1 MKINGEVDMESTLY
15 KGKPVADSLKEDLK
29 NRIARLKEEN
39 LQAKLTIIRVGNN
52 EDDLSYERGIRKN
65 CQNLEIEVETLEL
78 PVDVS
83 QADLEKTLTQANED
97 EKTHGIMI
105 FRPLPRHLDEERIA
119 SLINPEKDV
128 DSMNPENLSNL
139 FLGKDK
145 GFVPCTPQAVID
157 LLDFYNFDF
166 QGANVVILGRSLVV
180 GKPLAMLFLE
190 KNSTVTICHSRTKN
204 TKEITKNADLVV
216 AALGRAKMID
226 DSYFSKDTIVVDVG
240 INVDEEGKLCGDVDR
255 EKVEGKVKAL
265 TPVPG
270 GIGSV
275 TSTVLMDHI
284 VRACENAKK

>member
-1 MKINGEVDMESTLY
+1 
-15 KGKPVADSLKEDLK
+15 
-29 NRIARLKEEN
+29 
-39 LQAKLTIIRVGNN
+39 
-52 EDDLSYERGIRKN
+52 
-65 CQNLEIEVETLEL
+65 
-78 PVDVS
+78 
-83 QADLEKTLTQANED
+83 
-97 EKTHGIMI
+97 MI

-166 QGANVVILGRSLVV
+166 EGANVVILGRSLVV

-284 VRACENAKK
+284 VRACENSRK

>member
-1 MKINGEVDMESTLY
+1 MESTLY

-29 NRIARLKEEN
+29 KRISRLKEEN
-39 LQAKLTIIRVGNN
+39 YRPKLTIIRVGNN

-83 QADLEKTLTQANED
+83 QADLEKTLTETNED

-105 FRPLPRHLDEERIA
+105 FRPLPSHLDEGRI
-119 SLINPEKDV
+119 SNLINPEKDV
-128 DSMNPENLSNL
+128 DSMNPENLSRL
-139 FLGKDK
+139 FLGKDG

-157 LLDFYNFDF
+157 LLEFYDFDF
-166 QGANVVILGRSLVV
+166 EGANVVILGRSLVV
-180 GKPLAMLFLE
+180 GKPLAMLFLD

-204 TKEITKNADLVV
+204 TKELTKNADLVV
-216 AALGRAKMID
+216 AALGRAKMVD

-284 VRACENAKK
+284 VRACENSRK

>member
-1 MKINGEVDMESTLY
+1 MESTLY

-29 NRIARLKEEN
+29 KRISRLKEKN
-39 LQAKLTIIRVGNN
+39 SQAKLTIIRVGNN

-78 PVDVS
+78 PIDVS
-83 QADLEKTLTQANED
+83 QADLEKTLTQVNED

-105 FRPLPRHLDEERIA
+105 FRPLPSHLDEGRIA
-119 SLINPEKDV
+119 RLINPEKDV

-139 FLGKDK
+139 FLGKDG

-157 LLDFYNFDF
+157 LLEFYDFDF
-166 QGANVVILGRSLVV
+166 EGANVVILGRSLVV

-216 AALGRAKMID
+216 AALGRAKMVD
-226 DSYFSKDTIVVDVG
+226 DTYFSKDTIVVDVG

-255 EKVEGKVKAL
+255 EKVAGKVKAL

-284 VRACENAKK
+284 VRACENTLK

>member
-1 MKINGEVDMESTLY
+1 MESTLY

-29 NRIARLKEEN
+29 ERVTRLKEEG
-39 LQAKLTIIRVGNN
+39 LLPKLTIIRVGNN

-83 QADLEKTLTQANED
+83 QADLEKTLTQVNED

-166 QGANVVILGRSLVV
+166 EGANVVILGRSLVV

-284 VRACENAKK
+284 VRACENSRK

>member
-1 MKINGEVDMESTLY
+1 MESTLY

-157 LLDFYNFDF
+157 LLEYYDFDF
-166 QGANVVILGRSLVV
+166 EGANVVILGRSLVV

-255 EKVEGKVKAL
+255 EKVVGKVKAL

>member
-1 MKINGEVDMESTLY
+1 MESTLY

-29 NRIARLKEEN
+29 KRIARLKEEN
-39 LQAKLTIIRVGNN
+39 YRPKLSIIRVGNN

-78 PVDVS
+78 PADVS
-83 QADLEKTLTQANED
+83 QAELEKTLTEANED

-105 FRPLPRHLDEERIA
+105 FRPLPKHLDEEKIA

-128 DSMNPENLSNL
+128 DSMNPENLSRL
-139 FLGKDK
+139 FLGKDG

-157 LLDFYNFDF
+157 LLDFYDFDF
-166 QGANVVILGRSLVV
+166 EGANVVILGRSLVV
-180 GKPLAMLFLE
+180 GKPLAMLFLD

-204 TKEITKNADLVV
+204 TKELTKNADLVV
-216 AALGRAKMID
+216 AALGRAKMVD

-284 VRACENAKK
+284 VSACENAKK

>member
-1 MKINGEVDMESTLY
+1 MESTLY

-29 NRIARLKEEN
+29 ERVTRLKEEG
-39 LQAKLTIIRVGNN
+39 LLPKLTIIRVGNN

-166 QGANVVILGRSLVV
+166 EGANVVILGRSLVV

-284 VRACENAKK
+284 VRACENSRK

>member
-1 MKINGEVDMESTLY
+1 MESTLY

-29 NRIARLKEEN
+29 KRIARLKEEGHMP
-39 LQAKLTIIRVGNN
+39 KLTIIRVGNN

-78 PVDVS
+78 PVDIS
-83 QADLEKTLTQANED
+83 QADLEKTLTQVNED

-105 FRPLPRHLDEERIA
+105 FRPLPSHLDEGRIA
-119 SLINPEKDV
+119 RLIDPEKDI
-128 DSMNPENLSNL
+128 DSMNPENLSRL
-139 FLGKDK
+139 FLGKDG

-157 LLDFYNFDF
+157 LLEFYDFDF
-166 QGANVVILGRSLVV
+166 EGANVVILGRSLVV

-216 AALGRAKMID
+216 AALGRAKMVD
-226 DSYFSKDTIVVDVG
+226 DSYFTKDTIVVDVG
-240 INVDEEGKLCGDVDR
+240 INVDENGKLCGDVDR
-255 EKVEGKVKAL
+255 ESVAGKVKAL

>member
-1 MKINGEVDMESTLY
+1 MDITLY

-29 NRIARLKEEN
+29 KRIARLKEEN
-39 LQAKLTIIRVGNN
+39 YRPKLSIIRVGNN

-78 PVDVS
+78 PADVS
-83 QADLEKTLTQANED
+83 QAELEKTLTEANED
-97 EKTHGIMI
+97 KDTHGIMI
-105 FRPLPRHLDEERIA
+105 FRPLPKHLDEEKIA

-128 DSMNPENLSNL
+128 DSMNPENLSRL
-139 FLGKDK
+139 FLGKAG

-166 QGANVVILGRSLVV
+166 EGANVVILGRSLVV
-180 GKPLAMLFLE
+180 GKPLAMLFLD

-204 TKEITKNADLVV
+204 TKELTKNADLVV
-216 AALGRAKMID
+216 AALGRAKMVD

-284 VRACENAKK
+284 VSACENAKK

>member
-1 MKINGEVDMESTLY
+1 MESTLY

-29 NRIARLKEEN
+29 KRIQRLKEEN
-39 LQAKLTIIRVGNN
+39 YQAKLTIIRVGNN

-83 QADLEKTLTQANED
+83 QAGLEKTLTQANED
-97 EKTHGIMI
+97 DDTHGIMI
-105 FRPLPRHLDEERIA
+105 FRPLPSHLDEGRIA
-119 SLINPEKDV
+119 NLINPEKDV
-128 DSMNPENLSNL
+128 DSMNPENLSRL

-157 LLDFYNFDF
+157 LLDFYDFDF
-166 QGANVVILGRSLVV
+166 EGANVVILGRSLVV
-180 GKPLAMLFLE
+180 GKPLAMLFLD

-204 TKEITKNADLVV
+204 TKELTKNADLVV
-216 AALGRAKMID
+216 AALGRAKMVD

-255 EKVEGKVKAL
+255 EKALGKVKAL

>member
-1 MKINGEVDMESTLY
+1 MESTLY

-29 NRIARLKEEN
+29 ERITRLKEEG
-39 LQAKLTIIRVGNN
+39 LLPKLTIIRVGNN

-166 QGANVVILGRSLVV
+166 EGANVVILGRSLVV

-284 VRACENAKK
+284 VRACENSRK